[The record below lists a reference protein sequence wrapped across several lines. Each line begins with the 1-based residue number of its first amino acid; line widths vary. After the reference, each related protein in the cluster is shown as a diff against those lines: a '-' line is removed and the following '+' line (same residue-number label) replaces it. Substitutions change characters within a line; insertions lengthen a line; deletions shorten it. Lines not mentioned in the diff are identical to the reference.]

1 MSGIVHKFCDPPPWC
16 SKPVWP
22 PWKTKGDILKD
33 VLGCVSPKVSQAQ
46 VDPLSSMELR
56 STLAY
61 VALLGLSSYNKWERR
76 LSRCKRDPY
85 NYIPSLLKLENIFG
99 NELKGQWLFTGNRI
113 KDSVSWARL
122 IESFRQL
129 NQLRSKSNKD
139 SFMIQTLLLHSW
151 LWKGELGQILPL
163 LENESVN
170 FNRFYTLN
178 SEEFKYFHFSETFFK
193 LKNFSLHQGY
203 YR

>member
-1 MSGIVHKFCDPPPWC
+1 MMFQTSMT
-16 SKPVWP
+16 S
-22 PWKTKGDILKD
+22 
-33 VLGCVSPKVSQAQ
+33 SPKVSQAQ

-151 LWKGELGQILPL
+151 LWKGELRQILPL

-178 SEEFKYFHFSETFFK
+178 SEDLKYFHFSETFFK

-203 YR
+203 